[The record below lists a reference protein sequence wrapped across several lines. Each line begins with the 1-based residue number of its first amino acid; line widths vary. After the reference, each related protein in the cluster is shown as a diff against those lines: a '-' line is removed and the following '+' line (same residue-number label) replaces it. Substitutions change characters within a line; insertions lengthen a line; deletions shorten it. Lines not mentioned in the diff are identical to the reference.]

1 MFKYC
6 ITITLITVLCN
17 LQIHRRTIKCNT
29 FAPCLYK
36 VGNSRKTACIIIDN
50 NLTCNDTSANTIVEY
65 QRNAS
70 VKEVLKM
77 LIFPCIFG
85 LRHNYATNLVLL
97 ERFAYLN
104 LFLIF
109 LTTLCNKDTVALDG
123 SDLFYPCKYRREI
136 IMDELGYYNT
146 NDLGRHN
153 TTMTQR
159 LCNSIRHKIMFARI
173 TLNQFAAFLTNMRTV
188 LQCT

>member
-6 ITITLITVLCN
+6 ITITVITVLCN
-17 LQIHRRTIKCNT
+17 LQIHRRTIKCDT
-29 FAPCLYK
+29 FAPRIYK

-50 NLTCNDTSANTIVEY
+50 YLTCNDTSANTVVED

-77 LIFPCIFG
+77 LIFPCILS
-85 LRHNYATNLVLL
+85 LRHNYAANLVLL
-97 ERFAYLN
+97 ERFAYLY

-109 LTTLCNKDTVALDG
+109 LITLCNKNTVALGG
-123 SDLFYPCKYRREI
+123 SDLFYTCKYRREI
-136 IMDELGYYNT
+136 IMDELWYYHT
-146 NDLGRHN
+146 YDLWRHY

-159 LCNSIRHKIMFARI
+159 LCNGIRHKIMFARI
-173 TLNQFAAFLTNMRTV
+173 TLNQFATFLTNMRTV